1 VAKKG
6 KGLLVALGLG
16 DESEGGE
23 SSGDG
28 LCGDI
33 LQAVKDED
41 KGALRES
48 LDAYIGDYLDGLR
61 GDDEDDDSDDDSDDD
76 Y

>member
-1 VAKKG
+1 MAKDG

-16 DESEGGE
+16 DESEGDE
-23 SSGDG
+23 SNKDS

-33 LQAVKDED
+33 LKAIED
-41 KGALRES
+41 KDKGDLSEA
-48 LDAYIGDYLDGLR
+48 LDAYIGDYIDGLR
-61 GDDEDDDSDDDSDDD
+61 GDEDDDSDD

>member
-1 VAKKG
+1 MMAKK

-16 DESEGGE
+16 DESKGDDDE

-33 LQAVKDED
+33 LQAIKDED
-41 KGALRES
+41 KGALREA
-48 LDAYIGDYLDGLR
+48 LDAYIGDYIDGLR
-61 GDDEDDDSDDDSDDD
+61 GDEDNDSDDD